1 VLLAC
6 GGGGG
11 GWGAVLTYGITALAL
26 AIWVAVATFIVK
38 VARDRRE
45 RRLLIGLLMLFVV
58 IGPLTIAAFYGG
70 IFGSDASLGKLAL
83 LMLVPA
89 TIAAVV
95 VQATGAG
102 HGFRAFLAS
111 AWGSVFL
118 ISTGI
123 VLFLAAFTV
132 GGACLE

>member
-1 VLLAC
+1 M
-6 GGGGG
+6 
-11 GWGAVLTYGITALAL
+11 
-26 AIWVAVATFIVK
+26 
-38 VARDRRE
+38 
-45 RRLLIGLLMLFVV
+45 IGLLVLFVV
-58 IGPLTIAAFYGG
+58 IGPLIIAAFYGG
-70 IFGSDASLGKLAL
+70 LFGSDASLGKLAL

-102 HGFRAFLAS
+102 HGLRAFMAS

-118 ISTGI
+118 IGAGM
-123 VLFLAAFTV
+123 VLVFAALTV